1 MSWSREGKQ
10 VSANYLGLHRIT
22 GEVTES
28 RVAYGGS
35 VKHTVLLDEPIV
47 VYGTRRE
54 TIILGSSD
62 TFVVD

>member
-1 MSWSREGKQ
+1 MTWYLEGKH
-10 VSANYLGLHRIT
+10 VKGLYLGDIPVSGT
-22 GEVTES
+22 ITES